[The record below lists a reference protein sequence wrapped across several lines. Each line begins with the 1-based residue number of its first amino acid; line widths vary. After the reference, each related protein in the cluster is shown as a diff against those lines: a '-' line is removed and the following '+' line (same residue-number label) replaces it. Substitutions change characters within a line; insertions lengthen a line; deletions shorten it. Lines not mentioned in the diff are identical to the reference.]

1 MLKKMFLY
9 DVGAIFRRV
18 KRPIIAI
25 LISAIV
31 SLAIL
36 LLSGLIPKTASFATA
51 LNNAL
56 TVVFYVLIITFAV
69 LFVFCTFALL
79 VHFYRSFFGSEG
91 AFTLTLPVPTQKLLY
106 AKLLASGLWAFVF
119 LVLAAIA
126 VTVGVLLPFE
136 MLLRAENVSFLTNF
150 TRTISESMT
159 VLTVPALIL
168 SLFAKIAVA
177 FFGITLGN
185 HVFVRR
191 SMLGALLFTLFFLA
205 LDITCHTLLNNVTE
219 AAFAWEGGFISQ
231 LPALFSLLLS
241 LLLGGAATIGTKKLL
256 DRLNL
261 YY

>member
-1 MLKKMFLY
+1 M
-9 DVGAIFRRV
+9 
-18 KRPIIAI
+18 
-25 LISAIV
+25 
-31 SLAIL
+31 
-36 LLSGLIPKTASFATA
+36 
-51 LNNAL
+51 
-56 TVVFYVLIITFAV
+56 
-69 LFVFCTFALL
+69 
-79 VHFYRSFFGSEG
+79 
-91 AFTLTLPVPTQKLLY
+91 
-106 AKLLASGLWAFVF
+106 ASGLWAFVF

-159 VLTVPALIL
+159 ALTVPALVF

-177 FFGITLGN
+177 FFGIALGN

-205 LDITCHTLLNNVTE
+205 LDITCHTLLDSVTE

-241 LLLGGAATIGTKKLL
+241 LLLGGAATVGTKKLL